1 MKLLRTSL
9 PLVACCLL
17 PLAGCG
23 ESSTPYGGGGG
34 GGAGAGAGAPA
45 QPAAQPAAAP
55 AAPAAWQAPAR
66 AALARG
72 ADLLRSL
79 QGEDGQWGDPEIQ
92 LPGNVGYTAMALAGL
107 SGAVPREARATDAA
121 LAKAVAALQEAQKED
136 GSVWDNPRFVTYQT
150 SAVISALSM
159 LRRADLASVQAR
171 ARDFLAASQIQGSS
185 EDPSFGGFPY
195 KSKVPQA
202 ADLSNLQFAADALA
216 ASGLPADHP
225 VWQRIQ
231 AYLKRVQN
239 RSEGNVLELQVELEG
254 EKVTVVAGN
263 DGGAAYA
270 PDQSKAGTVQ
280 RPDGKVELRSYG
292 SMTYALLKCL
302 LLSGVQ
308 PSDPRAVAALGWISR
323 NWTLERNPG
332 FEAAKDPVAAGQQGL
347 YYYYF
352 TLARTL
358 ALYERVTRKPLVVQD
373 AEGRTHDWRASLAQ
387 RLVSLQ
393 RPDGGWRNEAAERW
407 DEGSRTLATAYATQ
421 ALALALGELD

>member
-1 MKLLRTSL
+1 MTLSRATILM
-9 PLVACCLL
+9 ACCLL

-23 ESSTPYGGGGG
+23 ESGTPYGGGKAPGT
-34 GGAGAGAGAPA
+34 APA
-45 QPAAQPAAAP
+45 RTDAAAP
-55 AAPAAWQAPAR
+55 EQAKASWQAAAR
-66 AALARG
+66 DALARG
-72 ADLLRSL
+72 ATLLRSL
-79 QGEDGQWGDPEIQ
+79 QGEDGQWGDPEIE
-92 LPGNVGYTAMALAGL
+92 LPGNVGYTAMVLAGL
-107 SGAVPREARATDAA
+107 SGSVPREARASDAA
-121 LAKAVAALQEAQKED
+121 LSKAVAALLKAQKED

-159 LRRADLASVQAR
+159 LRRPDLASVQAR

-195 KSKVPQA
+195 QSKVPQA

-231 AYLKRVQN
+231 TYLQRVQN
-239 RSEGNVLELQVELEG
+239 RSEGNVIELQLELEG

-263 DGGAAYA
+263 DGGSAYA
-270 PDQSKAGTVQ
+270 PDQSKAGTIK

-308 PSDPRAVAALGWISR
+308 PADPRAVAALGWISR
-323 NWTLERNPG
+323 NWTLDRNPG
-332 FEAAKDPVAAGQQGL
+332 FEQSKDPTLAGQQGL
-347 YYYYF
+347 YYYFF

-358 ALYERVTRKPLVVQD
+358 ALYERVTKQPLVVQGAD
-373 AEGRTHDWRASLAQ
+373 GRRHDWRASLAQ
-387 RLVSLQ
+387 RLVALQ
-393 RPDGGWRNEAAERW
+393 RPDGGWRNEVAERW